1 MCNKFERSCQLKAER
16 FEINEK
22 RKAQAEQGR
31 MARYKGPKDR
41 LSRRE
46 GFDLFGKG
54 AKLTRLT
61 VPPGVHG
68 PKGTRRQTQYAK
80 QLREKQKVKR
90 MYGLMEKQFKRYVDK
105 ASKSRGNTGER
116 LLSLLERRLDNVIY
130 RLGFAPTRPA
140 ARQMVSHKQ
149 VLVNGERVNI
159 PSYQVKKGETI
170 TLTTVAMEIP
180 AVIKLLQEDDIKIIG
195 WLKRKA
201 AAGQIVR
208 DPVMDDI
215 TEPVSTQDIVEFYS
229 R

>member
-1 MCNKFERSCQLKAER
+1 
-16 FEINEK
+16 
-22 RKAQAEQGR
+22 

-68 PKGTRRQTQYAK
+68 PRGVRRGSQYSK

-90 MYGLMEKQFKRYVDK
+90 LYGVLERQFKNYVKK
-105 ASKSRGNTGER
+105 ATKFKGNPGTE
-116 LLSLLERRLDNVIY
+116 LLLLLERRLDNTIF
-130 RLGFAPTRPA
+130 RLGFANTRPF
-140 ARQMVSHKQ
+140 ARQLISHKH
-149 VLVNGERVNI
+149 VLINGKKVNI
-159 PSYQVKKGETI
+159 PSYQVAVGDTI
-170 TLTTVAMEIP
+170 SLSGKAMEIP
-180 AVIKLLQEDDIKIIG
+180 TVKRLLQEEDFSLPS

-201 AAGQIVR
+201 AVGKVSAQPKR
-208 DPVMDDI
+208 DDI
-215 TEPVSTQDIVEFYS
+215 PEPIAEHDIIEFYS